1 MDNRPNL
8 GRFLGA
14 RDLVIGA
21 GLLLQG
27 QNAAVRVR
35 AWGIADALDGALI
48 LSVDFDF
55 TVGHPVRRSTK
66 YIVGLKVRGTA
77 GMLVFLLL
85 PQRSLKKRVHSLKL
99 FWSAYVGVLGCT
111 RKQFWRC

>member
-8 GRFLGA
+8 GRFLGV
-14 RDLVIGA
+14 RDLVMGT

-27 QNAAVRVR
+27 QNTAVRVR

-55 TVGHPVRRSTK
+55 KAKGTEGTHKVTTFRATGKHRKPRFPRR
-66 YIVGLKVRGTA
+66 LA
-77 GMLVFLLL
+77 F
-85 PQRSLKKRVHSLKL
+85 
-99 FWSAYVGVLGCT
+99 SAT
-111 RKQFWRC
+111 R